1 MNDRSSVAIRF
12 EQLLSIMSQ
21 LRGPEG
27 CPWDREQNHRS
38 LISCLVEEC
47 AELSEALQGG
57 TDNELIE
64 ELGDVLLQVVFHS
77 EIAKEEERFDIED
90 VLTALIEKLIS
101 RHPHVFGAGRQ
112 LNSSGEVVHQW
123 EEIKKGEKEKRQ
135 RKSLMDGIPIQLPAL
150 QYAAKVQSRA
160 AKVGFDWPDHR
171 GVEEKLVE
179 ELNEVKEAFLEKE
192 KLSCEATEEEKER
205 VELRLEEEMGDLF
218 FTVVNFSRHLGVP
231 PEQALQIA
239 NRKFSNRF
247 RMMESM
253 EPQLSQRSMDE
264 LEELWQKAKAISAS
278 HPSV

>member
-1 MNDRSSVAIRF
+1 MNERSSVAIRF